1 MKGENIMTTYITTLD
16 LPSIHRHA
24 IGFDRIISE
33 LNRTFANSKSDNYPP
48 HNIVQTDEH
57 KYVIE
62 VAVAGFAESEL
73 DVELRENVLTVRGEQ
88 DKTTVQ
94 ERQYLYRGISS
105 RNFTKTFPLGE
116 NVEVRGA
123 TVNNGILSIQL
134 EQVIPEDKQPKKIA
148 ITFTK

>member
-1 MKGENIMTTYITTLD
+1 MTTYITTLD

-33 LNRTFANSKSDNYPP
+33 LNRTFANSKADNYPP
-48 HNIVQTDEH
+48 HNVIQLDEN

-62 VAVAGFAESEL
+62 VAVAGFAENEL
-73 DVELRENVLTVRGEQ
+73 DVELRENVLTVCGEQ
-88 DKTTVQ
+88 DKTKVQ
-94 ERQYLYRGISS
+94 DRQYLHRGISS

-116 NVEVRGA
+116 SVEVRGA
-123 TVNNGILSIQL
+123 TVSNGILSINL
-134 EQVIPEDKQPKKIA
+134 EQVIPEEKQPKKIA